1 MMAGNLGRHYYKK
14 PIAALTFDHIN
25 LRLCIFADLVPRY
38 GDVLIEHGSDVCRAK
53 LI

>member
-14 PIAALTFDHIN
+14 PIAALTFAEIN
-25 LRLCIFADLVPRY
+25 LRLGNFAVLMAN
-38 GDVLIEHGSDVCRAK
+38 DVGVFVKHSRDIGGTK